1 MKLHFKISD
10 YLLTWNLLYGTSFS
24 EVVHNFKQKLYKTHR
39 SQYKVSAKDKD
50 EMLLDIK
57 NFIPDDDLLYNFVF
71 ESDLF
76 NKLKEDTEKH
86 RLELLKI
93 WDQYKKKVNQSL
105 KEILKFPVKED
116 YTILVLHPI
125 MDSVLTTKN
134 STNIGWGCRK
144 DLRNPALTLTN
155 MMYSIVTLEIGD
167 FNEKYKDM
175 IDVILELAIKNEL
188 YTQIS
193 GKSNYL
199 EGDKTLTYLKRQ
211 IYPYWLMYL
220 GCEKE
225 DFPRYMMRDGIAF
238 EIDRYLVEK
247 DLKKMNLFE
256 FIEFC
261 IRNQK
266 KIVRIN
272 NLEIN

>member
-1 MKLHFKISD
+1 M
-10 YLLTWNLLYGTSFS
+10 
-24 EVVHNFKQKLYKTHR
+24 
-39 SQYKVSAKDKD
+39 
-50 EMLLDIK
+50 
-57 NFIPDDDLLYNFVF
+57 
-71 ESDLF
+71 
-76 NKLKEDTEKH
+76 
-86 RLELLKI
+86 
-93 WDQYKKKVNQSL
+93 
-105 KEILKFPVKED
+105 
-116 YTILVLHPI
+116 
-125 MDSVLTTKN
+125 
-134 STNIGWGCRK
+134 ST
-144 DLRNPALTLTN
+144 LTLTN
-155 MMYSIVTLEIGD
+155 IMYNIVILEIGD